1 VAPIPSFIQIMN
13 LERAIEIAQEA
24 HKGVKDKGGHD
35 YINHPIRVM
44 HAMSNDQEK
53 IVAIL
58 HDVVEDSDWTFE
70 RLKEEG
76 FEDSVIE
83 SLRCVTKYSEEEDY
97 QEFIRRAATN
107 KIATKVKMADIEDNL
122 DLSRLGTLTEKD
134 LTRIKKYKKALK
146 YLKAL

>member
-1 VAPIPSFIQIMN
+1 MN

-35 YINHPIRVM
+35 YIHHPIRVM

-97 QEFIRRAATN
+97 QEFIKRAATN

-134 LTRIKKYKKALK
+134 LTRIEKYKKALK

>member
-1 VAPIPSFIQIMN
+1 MN

-24 HKGVKDKGGHD
+24 HKGVKDRGGHD

-58 HDVVEDSDWTFE
+58 HDVVEDSDWTFD

-76 FEDSVIE
+76 FEDSVIQ

-97 QEFIRRAATN
+97 QEFIKRAATN

-134 LTRIKKYKKALK
+134 LTRIEKYKKALK
-146 YLKAL
+146 HLKAL

>member
-1 VAPIPSFIQIMN
+1 MN

-35 YINHPIRVM
+35 YIHHPIRVM

-97 QEFIRRAATN
+97 QEFIKRAATN

>member
-1 VAPIPSFIQIMN
+1 MN

-35 YINHPIRVM
+35 YIHHPIRVM

-58 HDVVEDSDWTFE
+58 HDVVEDSDWTFD

-76 FEDSVIE
+76 FEDSVIQ

-97 QEFIRRAATN
+97 QEFIKRAATN

-134 LTRIKKYKKALK
+134 LTRIEKYKKALK

>member
-1 VAPIPSFIQIMN
+1 MN

-97 QEFIRRAATN
+97 QEFIKRATTN

>member
-1 VAPIPSFIQIMN
+1 MN

-35 YINHPIRVM
+35 YIHHPIRVM

-83 SLRCVTKYSEEEDY
+83 SLRCVTKHSEEEDY
-97 QEFIRRAATN
+97 QEFIKRAATN

-134 LTRIKKYKKALK
+134 LTRIEKYKKALK
-146 YLKAL
+146 YLKALVNKHD

>member
-1 VAPIPSFIQIMN
+1 MN

-97 QEFIRRAATN
+97 QEFIKRAATN
-107 KIATKVKMADIEDNL
+107 KIATKVKIADIEDNL
-122 DLSRLGTLTEKD
+122 DLSRLGTLTDKD
-134 LTRIKKYKKALK
+134 LTRIEKYKKALQ
-146 YLKAL
+146 YLKALENKHD

>member
-1 VAPIPSFIQIMN
+1 MN

-35 YINHPIRVM
+35 YIHHPIRVM

-83 SLRCVTKYSEEEDY
+83 SLRCITKYSEEEDY
-97 QEFIRRAATN
+97 QEFIKRAATN

-134 LTRIKKYKKALK
+134 LIRIEKYKKALK
-146 YLKAL
+146 YLKALVNKHD

>member
-1 VAPIPSFIQIMN
+1 MN

-35 YINHPIRVM
+35 YIHHPIRVM

-58 HDVVEDSDWTFE
+58 HDVVEDSDWTFD

-97 QEFIRRAATN
+97 QEFIKRAATN

-134 LTRIKKYKKALK
+134 LTRIEKYKKALK
-146 YLKAL
+146 YLKALVNKHD

>member
-1 VAPIPSFIQIMN
+1 MN
-13 LERAIEIAQEA
+13 LEKAIEIAQEA

-35 YINHPIRVM
+35 YINNPIRVM

-58 HDVVEDSDWTFE
+58 HDVVEDSDWTFD

-97 QEFIRRAATN
+97 QEFIKRAATN

-134 LTRIKKYKKALK
+134 LTRIEKYKKALK

>member
-1 VAPIPSFIQIMN
+1 MISSRIFFYFIFPWLHQ
-13 LERAIEIAQEA
+13 
-24 HKGVKDKGGHD
+24 KGC
-35 YINHPIRVM
+35 
-44 HAMSNDQEK
+44 
-53 IVAIL
+53 
-58 HDVVEDSDWTFE
+58 
-70 RLKEEG
+70 

>member
-1 VAPIPSFIQIMN
+1 MN

>member
-1 VAPIPSFIQIMN
+1 MN

-35 YINHPIRVM
+35 YIHHPIRVM

-97 QEFIRRAATN
+97 QEFIKRAATN

-134 LTRIKKYKKALK
+134 LTRIEKYKKALK
-146 YLKAL
+146 YLKALVNKHD

>member
-1 VAPIPSFIQIMN
+1 MN

-35 YINHPIRVM
+35 YIHHPIRVM

-97 QEFIRRAATN
+97 QEFIKRAATN
-107 KIATKVKMADIEDNL
+107 KIATKVKIADIEDNL

-134 LTRIKKYKKALK
+134 LTRIEKYKKALK
-146 YLKAL
+146 YLKALVNKHD

>member
-1 VAPIPSFIQIMN
+1 MN

-35 YINHPIRVM
+35 YIHHPIRVM

-58 HDVVEDSDWTFE
+58 HDVVEDSDWTFD

-97 QEFIRRAATN
+97 QEFIKRAATN
-107 KIATKVKMADIEDNL
+107 KIATKVKIADIEDNL

-134 LTRIKKYKKALK
+134 LIRIEKYKKALQ
-146 YLKAL
+146 YLKALVNKHD

>member
-1 VAPIPSFIQIMN
+1 MN

-24 HKGVKDKGGHD
+24 HKEVKDKGGHD
-35 YINHPIRVM
+35 YIHHPIRVM

-58 HDVVEDSDWTFE
+58 HDVVEDSDWTFD
-70 RLKEEG
+70 RSKEKG

-97 QEFIRRAATN
+97 QEFIKRAATN

-122 DLSRLGTLTEKD
+122 DLSRLGTLTDKD
-134 LTRIKKYKKALK
+134 LTRIEKYKKALQ
-146 YLKAL
+146 YLKALVNKHD

>member
-1 VAPIPSFIQIMN
+1 MN

-35 YINHPIRVM
+35 YIHHPIRVM

-58 HDVVEDSDWTFE
+58 HDVVEDSDWTFD

-76 FEDSVIE
+76 FEDSAIE

-97 QEFIRRAATN
+97 QEFIKRAATN
-107 KIATKVKMADIEDNL
+107 KIATKVKIADIEDNL

-134 LTRIKKYKKALK
+134 LTRIEKYKKALK

>member
-1 VAPIPSFIQIMN
+1 MN

-24 HKGVKDKGGHD
+24 HKGVKDRGGHD

>member
-1 VAPIPSFIQIMN
+1 MN

-35 YINHPIRVM
+35 YIHHPIRVM

-97 QEFIRRAATN
+97 QEFIKRAATN
-107 KIATKVKMADIEDNL
+107 KIATKIKMADIEDNL

-134 LTRIKKYKKALK
+134 LIRIEKYKKALQ
-146 YLKAL
+146 YLKALVNKHD

>member
-1 VAPIPSFIQIMN
+1 MN
-13 LERAIEIAQEA
+13 LERAIEIAQEV

-70 RLKEEG
+70 RLKEQG

-83 SLRCVTKYSEEEDY
+83 SLHCVTKYSEEEDY
-97 QEFIRRAATN
+97 QEFIKRAATN

-134 LTRIKKYKKALK
+134 LTRIEKYKKALK